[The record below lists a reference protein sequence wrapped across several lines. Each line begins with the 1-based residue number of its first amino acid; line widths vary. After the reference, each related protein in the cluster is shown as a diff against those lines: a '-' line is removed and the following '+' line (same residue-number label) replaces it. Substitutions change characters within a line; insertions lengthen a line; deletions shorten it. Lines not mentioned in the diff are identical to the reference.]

1 VGFHTVQGNI
11 QGEGSSTKESVIDL
25 YLPFD
30 NTVGDDVL
38 GGVNFEAT
46 SNLVINGSGTGGLR
60 VNGLSRPSGLFG
72 GLGATDPVANNEKV
86 QAFLSP
92 GRLAALTG
100 SGGYLT
106 AAPVGSTFTMAAG
119 SDWAPNV
126 TVGLHV
132 VSNNATGDDVALG
145 GNFTHNILIDSGA
158 TLNADQRVLGPS
170 TATAG
175 IGRVWGG
182 GTLFGTVTIDAG

>member
-1 VGFHTVQGNI
+1 
-11 QGEGSSTKESVIDL
+11 
-25 YLPFD
+25 
-30 NTVGDDVL
+30 
-38 GGVNFEAT
+38 
-46 SNLVINGSGTGGLR
+46 
-60 VNGLSRPSGLFG
+60 
-72 GLGATDPVANNEKV
+72 
-86 QAFLSP
+86 
-92 GRLAALTG
+92 
-100 SGGYLT
+100 T

-132 VSNNATGDDVALG
+132 VNNNATGDDVALG

-182 GTLFGTVTIDAG
+182 GTLFGTVTIDAGGRIAPGTSVGSMTASNDLVLNGTYEAEIADPANDLLSVVGTLTLGSSSVLDLPVSNTY